1 MIEKLGGIGAFV
13 GGVHRQAGDTG
24 WIQGFF
30 FFFITKVNF
39 AQHGGLLKANVV
51 NAKLETAL

>member
-13 GGVHRQAGDTG
+13 GGVHRQAGDAG
-24 WIQGFF
+24 WIQD

-39 AQHGGLLKANVV
+39 AQHGGLLKANIL
-51 NAKLETAL
+51 NAKLETVS